1 MEIDR
6 LSVAVRPRRDWEA
19 MDLGFRLARACAGP
33 LFVAWLAVLVPA
45 TLAIALVMYRI
56 PEFAPLVLW
65 WLKPLLDRAP
75 LHVLSRAV
83 FGEVPTARE
92 TLRALPAAAWNG
104 LLASLT
110 WRRIHSRRSF
120 VLPVWQLEGSRGAA
134 WRARVAV
141 LSRRAGGGATWLTIA
156 CLHLELALNIGFYG
170 LLWLLLPQSVEMDLR
185 GMFTGE
191 QPQWFEFVELAFFAG
206 AVAIVEPFY
215 VAAGFALYLNRRTL
229 LEGWDLE
236 IAFRRLAA
244 RLARRS
250 EGEAAA

>member
-33 LFVAWLAVLVPA
+33 LFVSFLAVLVPV
-45 TLAIALVMYRI
+45 TLLIALAMFSA
-56 PEFAPLVLW
+56 PEYAPLVLW

-83 FGEVPTARE
+83 FGEVPTVRE
-92 TLRALPAAAWNG
+92 TLRALPKAAWNG
-104 LLASLT
+104 LIASLT

-120 VLPVWQLEGSRGAA
+120 VLPVWQLEGQRGSS
-134 WRARVAV
+134 WRARVGI

-170 LLWLLLPQSVEMDLR
+170 LLWLLLPQSIELDLR
-185 GMFTGE
+185 GVFTGA
-191 QPQWFEFVELAFFAG
+191 QPQWFEFVELAFYAA
-206 AVAIVEPFY
+206 AVAIIEPFY

-236 IAFRRLAA
+236 IAFRRMAA
-244 RLARRS
+244 RLENR
-250 EGEAAA
+250 EGRDAA